1 MAIFRAKEVAQFSDA
16 ELVENEQKLRNEL
29 IQQYVENEQKL
40 RNELIQQYGKVSA
53 GGAPENPGKI
63 REIRR
68 TIARIKTEQ
77 TKRQA

>member
-1 MAIFRAKEVAQFSDA
+1 MTIFRAKEVAQFSDA
-16 ELVENEQKLRNEL
+16 ELIENEQKLKIEL
-29 IQQYVENEQKL
+29 IQN
-40 RNELIQQYGKVSA
+40 YGKVSA

-63 REIRR
+63 REVRR

>member
-1 MAIFRAKEVAQFSDA
+1 MAIFRAKELAQFSDA
-16 ELVENEQKLRNEL
+16 ELIENEQKL
-29 IQQYVENEQKL
+29 Q
-40 RNELIQQYGKVSA
+40 NELIQQYGKVSA

-63 REIRR
+63 REVRR

>member
-16 ELVENEQKLRNEL
+16 ELVENEQKLKIEL
-29 IQQYVENEQKL
+29 IQN
-40 RNELIQQYGKVSA
+40 YGKVSA

-63 REIRR
+63 REVRR